1 MARHLSNAS
10 LLEKIAG
17 YTDILERDPLSRA
30 FLPLSDSYRRMGLQ
44 EEALRIARRG
54 VAAQPDYAPGHA
66 FLGRL
71 LAENGDIERASAAF
85 ETALE
90 LNPDDIVALKG
101 LARLCFRRGERDRS
115 RSLLERAAGLLP
127 EDGGIQRMLTV
138 LRTEKPVPSVPLSDG
153 QADKDAAPPRNPR
166 SEDPIATPTIAEIYL
181 RQGFPR
187 RALRVYEDLLAADP
201 GNTRLRR
208 RYEDLQEQLK
218 EEELALNADS
228 PPAAVAPECGPGSTV
243 PTRPDP
249 QARIDVFTRWL
260 AAVARRKQ
268 HVS

>member
-17 YTDILERDPLSRA
+17 YTDILDRDPLSTA

-54 VAAQPDYAPGHA
+54 VAAQPGYAPGHA

-71 LAENGDIERASAAF
+71 LAENGDLESASAAF

-115 RSLLERAAGLLP
+115 LSLLERAAGLLP
-127 EDGGIQRMLTV
+127 EDGAIQRMLTV
-138 LRTEKPVPSVPLSDG
+138 LRTEKPAPSDG
-153 QADKDAAPPRNPR
+153 KADNDAAPPRNPR

-218 EEELALNADS
+218 GEELALNAE
-228 PPAAVAPECGPGSTV
+228 PPPPAVAPECGPGSTASA
-243 PTRPDP
+243 RPDP
-249 QARIDVFTRWL
+249 QTRIDVLNRWL